1 MRIKNYILIMDT
13 FKFAVEK
20 EEKKFYWFLQPVA
33 HYKKDLT
40 KEEKRRVK
48 SNLNIKDGYEEIIKF
63 SYNFITNYNK
73 NVVDITDC
81 FLNIKE
87 TLYIDNTHYNDKGN
101 EILAYKI
108 ADILLQDQ

>member
-1 MRIKNYILIMDT
+1 MFNLTYITYQVFPNEKANTIQTIRMLESLCSIGINTQLIFPD
-13 FKFAVEK
+13 
-20 EEKKFYWFLQPVA
+20 
-33 HYKKDLT
+33 
-40 KEEKRRVK
+40 RG
-48 SNLNIKDGYEEIIKF
+48 NIDNNNEEIIKF